1 MECYY
6 HPGTAAS
13 GTCTDCGKALC
24 SACVGA
30 MNPPTCRECG
40 VAYCNSKLFDAYFNL
55 ATLLIAFITGYYWE
69 SGSQPLGLT
78 PSPLATGILFAVG
91 LVGLKVFFKFFFNTF
106 NVAMFIILG
115 VPGLIAMVFLLAFV
129 VALSYIILPIMVLFF
144 VWTII
149 KQRGLRRHVLA
160 RYA

>member
-6 HPGTAAS
+6 HPGVAAS

-24 SACVGA
+24 TACMSA

-40 VAYCNSKLFDAYFNL
+40 VAYCNNKLFDAYFNL
-55 ATLLIAFITGYYWE
+55 VVMAIAFFTGYYWE
-69 SGSQPLGLT
+69 TGSQPLGLT

-106 NVAMFIILG
+106 NVAMCIILG
-115 VPGLIAMVFLLAFV
+115 LPGLIVMAVFLAFTI
-129 VALSYIILPIMVLFF
+129 ALSYFIMPVAVLYF
-144 VWTII
+144 VWTIYR
-149 KQRGLRRHVLA
+149 QRGLRRHVLM